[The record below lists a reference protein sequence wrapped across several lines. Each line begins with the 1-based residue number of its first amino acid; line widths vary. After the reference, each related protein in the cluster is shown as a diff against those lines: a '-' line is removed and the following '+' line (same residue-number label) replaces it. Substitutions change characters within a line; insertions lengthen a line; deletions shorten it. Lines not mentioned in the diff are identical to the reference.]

1 MASPRASIGL
11 HAEAYVHA
19 HGRKIGAVMTCHVLT
34 VTEDPPLEEAVGL
47 I

>member
-1 MASPRASIGL
+1 MASPRASIGQL
-11 HAEAYVHA
+11 AEAHVHA
-19 HGRKIGAVMTCHVLT
+19 HGRKIGEVMTCNVLT